1 MVFCSGVQRIVFYAM
16 RKALGNQNVSGSPR
30 AYYFSK
36 ELVDSLNTLARHAG
50 CSTNQVATELLTR
63 ALTHRKA
70 AETNLQRWQTLSQR
84 EQQVTALVCLNL
96 TNQEIAAQLGI
107 SPETV
112 KSHLQNI
119 FNKFGFHHRSDLRL
133 ALADWDFS
141 NWG

>member
-1 MVFCSGVQRIVFYAM
+1 MACWLDMQWIILSSV
-16 RKALGNQNVSGSPR
+16 RKALGTQNVSNSPR
-30 AYYFSK
+30 TYYFSK
-36 ELVDSLNTLARHAG
+36 ELVDALNTLAGRAG
-50 CSTNQVATELLTR
+50 CSTDKMATELLTR

-70 AETNLQRWQTLSQR
+70 AEINLHHWQTLSQR
-84 EQQVTALVCLNL
+84 EQQVAALVCLNL

-119 FNKFGFHHRSDLRL
+119 FNKFDFHNRFDLRL

-141 NWG
+141 NWA